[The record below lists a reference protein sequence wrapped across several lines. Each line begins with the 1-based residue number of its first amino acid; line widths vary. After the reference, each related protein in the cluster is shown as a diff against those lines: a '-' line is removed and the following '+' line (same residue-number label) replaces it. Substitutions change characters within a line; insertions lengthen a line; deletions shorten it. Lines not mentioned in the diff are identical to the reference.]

1 MALRSLRWAGVAL
14 AAAGVAVLLIL
25 AGSSRVPV
33 ARIGDLEPAMNW
45 AYVRVEGTVSR
56 QPAVD
61 PESGALK
68 LWLRDETGEILA
80 MAYRAEAEAL
90 RAAGRV
96 PVMGDGLS
104 LEGTLRV
111 REEFCTL
118 TINLPDA
125 VEVRPAEPAAATIDE
140 VHAGLAALAGQ
151 KVRLRGVVRGLRSP
165 YAGLQLLSLRD
176 ETAAIEVVLPA
187 AGEAVLP
194 AAGEAVLPAAGE
206 AVLHAAPEAG
216 ALLPRLVPGQVL
228 EVVGAV
234 DSYGGIAQ
242 VSVGRWSDLAL
253 LEGDVTIAP
262 PRRAGDLSAG
272 DVGRWARLQGEIAEA
287 RPFSAGLKLALDDG
301 TGRVT
306 VLLWDDLLRSLAE
319 AGDLAAGAT
328 LAVQGQVTEYRGE
341 LEIEPEL
348 GSDLL
353 LLLPPAPREVP
364 ARAAGELSAGDLGQV
379 VRVEGVLR
387 SLRPFSA
394 GRKGLLDDGTGTVTL
409 LLWQDVC
416 DGLPDLDELQPGAR
430 LRVEGEVAEYG
441 GELEI
446 VPLGPAGVAVTG
458 RVALE
463 VPRVALGQ
471 IQAEDAG
478 QMVQVSGRV
487 EAVSAFSRGAR
498 AILDDGTG
506 QIVLLLWQ
514 EVLEGL
520 EGGEAPAVG
529 AGVTVRGEVAEYG
542 GELEIVPPSADAVQV
557 EAPPAS
563 PTPAPAQPATPTAGS
578 PPAPEPP
585 TPTPTPAVTSTPT
598 SPPPTP
604 PPARTIGSL
613 GSADVGSDV
622 TLARAGIAEVIYFSR
637 GVQYRLTDGTGT
649 IVLLLWQNVLEEV
662 PDRLDLYPGS
672 QVWVSGRVQEYEGAL
687 EIVPRDGAGVG
698 LVAPGD
704 RQPVEE
710 RSLGSITPS
719 DEGRVLAVAGTVTRA
734 ESHGWLRLWIED
746 GTGEMLIYLPER
758 LIPHLPG
765 GLGPGVRLAV
775 TGEVDVY
782 QGTLEIIPLA
792 GADVAVR

>member
-1 MALRSLRWAGVAL
+1 MALRSLRWAGLAL
-14 AAAGVAVLLIL
+14 AAAGVAVLLFL
-25 AGSSRVPV
+25 AGSSRVPAV
-33 ARIGDLEPAMNW
+33 RIGDLEPAMNW

-56 QPAVD
+56 QPAID

-90 RAAGRV
+90 GAAGRL
-96 PVMGDGLS
+96 PVMGDGLA

-111 REEFCTL
+111 REEFFTL

-125 VEVRPAEPAAATIDE
+125 VEVRPAEPVSATIDE

-151 KVRLRGVVRGLRSP
+151 KVRLRGAVRGLRSP

-187 AGEAVLP
+187 VPEPGLP
-194 AAGEAVLPAAGE
+194 AAGEAGP
-206 AVLHAAPEAG
+206 
-216 ALLPRLVPGQVL
+216 LLPRLVPGQAL

-234 DSYGGIAQ
+234 DSYGGTAQ

-253 LEGDVTIAP
+253 LEGEVTVAP

-287 RPFSAGLKLALDDG
+287 QPFSAGLKLALDDG

-306 VLLWDDLLRSLAE
+306 VLLWDDLLRSLPE
-319 AGDLAAGAT
+319 AGELAAGAT
-328 LAVQGQVTEYRGE
+328 LDVQGEVTEYRGE

-348 GSDLL
+348 LSDLR

-416 DGLPDLDELQPGAR
+416 DGLPNLDELQPGAR

-441 GELEI
+441 GDLEI

-463 VPRVALGQ
+463 VPHLALGQ
-471 IQAEDAG
+471 LQAEDAG
-478 QMVQVSGRV
+478 QTMEVSGRV
-487 EAVSAFSRGAR
+487 TAVTAFSRGAR

-506 QIVLLLWQ
+506 RIVLLLWQ
-514 EVLEGL
+514 EVLDAL
-520 EGGEAPAVG
+520 EDGAPAVG
-529 AGVTVRGEVAEYG
+529 ATVTVRGEVAVYE
-542 GELEIVPPSADAVQV
+542 GELEIVPPAADAVQV
-557 EAPPAS
+557 EAPPAT
-563 PTPAPAQPATPTAGS
+563 PTPAPAQPATPAAEPAT
-578 PPAPEPP
+578 PAPAAA
-585 TPTPTPAVTSTPT
+585 TTPT

-604 PPARTIGSL
+604 PPTRTIGSL
-613 GSADVGSDV
+613 GAADVGSDV
-622 TLARAGIAEVIYFSR
+622 TLDRAGIAEVIYFSR
-637 GVQYRLTDGTGT
+637 GVQYRLTDGTGS

-662 PDRLDLYPGS
+662 PERLDLYPGS
-672 QVWVSGRVQEYEGAL
+672 QVWVRGRVQEYEGAL
-687 EIVPRDGAGVG
+687 EIVPRDAAGVG

-704 RQPVEE
+704 RLPVEE
-710 RSLGSITPS
+710 RSMGSITPS

-734 ESHGWLRLWIED
+734 ERHGWLRLWIED

-758 LIPHLPG
+758 LIPYLPQ

>member
-1 MALRSLRWAGVAL
+1 
-14 AAAGVAVLLIL
+14 
-25 AGSSRVPV
+25 
-33 ARIGDLEPAMNW
+33 
-45 AYVRVEGTVSR
+45 
-56 QPAVD
+56 
-61 PESGALK
+61 
-68 LWLRDETGEILA
+68 
-80 MAYRAEAEAL
+80 
-90 RAAGRV
+90 
-96 PVMGDGLS
+96 
-104 LEGTLRV
+104 
-111 REEFCTL
+111 
-118 TINLPDA
+118 
-125 VEVRPAEPAAATIDE
+125 
-140 VHAGLAALAGQ
+140 
-151 KVRLRGVVRGLRSP
+151 
-165 YAGLQLLSLRD
+165 
-176 ETAAIEVVLPA
+176 
-187 AGEAVLP
+187 EAVLP
-194 AAGEAVLPAAGE
+194 
-206 AVLHAAPEAG
+206 AAPEAG

-234 DSYGGIAQ
+234 DSYGGTAQ

-253 LEGDVTIAP
+253 LEGEVTIAP

-328 LAVQGQVTEYRGE
+328 LAVQGEVTEYRGE

-416 DGLPDLDELQPGAR
+416 DGLPNLDELQPGSR

-478 QMVQVSGRV
+478 QTVEVSGRV
-487 EAVSAFSRGAR
+487 TAVSAFSRGAR

-514 EVLEGL
+514 EVLDAL

-542 GELEIVPPSADAVQV
+542 GELEIVPPAADAVQV

-563 PTPAPAQPATPTAGS
+563 PLPAPAQPATPAAGS

-585 TPTPTPAVTSTPT
+585 APTPAVTSTPT

-613 GSADVGSDV
+613 GAADVGSEV

-662 PDRLDLYPGS
+662 PERLDLYPGS

-734 ESHGWLRLWIED
+734 ESRGWLRLWIED

-758 LIPHLPG
+758 LVPHLPQ

-775 TGEVDVY
+775 TGEVDIY
-782 QGTLEIIPLA
+782 QGMLEIIPLA